1 MSWIV
6 YAERD
11 GECADYGWLLLS
23 VHGDRLDAELE
34 AAALR
39 REAAEWRQ
47 AWRELWGAHSEPPRR
62 WEPASGPLLEEAA
75 QMLPCVTPAQAWD
88 MLSGLGVDAINFH
101 AGTIGGGRL

>member
-11 GECADYGWLLLS
+11 GGCADYGWLLLS

-47 AWRELWGAHSEPPRR
+47 AWRERPGASVLV
-62 WEPASGPLLEEAA
+62 WEAA
-75 QMLPCVTPAQAWD
+75 EMLAHGVGLQACHL
-88 MLSGLGVDAINFH
+88 LSGVDVITFH
-101 AGTIGGGRL
+101 AGTVGTGRL